1 MKTNLEKKNK
11 NVLFPR
17 VFYML
22 AFITP
27 LYFLPKQ
34 NLWKNGIILE
44 CISVLTK
51 LHSPILSGFVKVF
64 QTVPPSIYL
73 WPLLFYLLPWLL
85 QSITSERKHI
95 QMTIFYEPFCSDLL
109 LTFPFVH
116 KNTNKIESPPGIL
129 QRFVPFSTQ
138 YTGFSPTAFHLLF
151 TFVFFSLFSPCWSEK
166 YWKFIQIRNV
176 FGIFCQLSVACLG

>member
-1 MKTNLEKKNK
+1 MKINLQKKNK

-17 VFYML
+17 IFYML
-22 AFITP
+22 AFIPP
-27 LYFLPKQ
+27 LHFLPKQ
-34 NLWKNGIILE
+34 NLAKIGIIRE

-51 LHSPILSGFVKVF
+51 LHSLILSGFVEVF

-73 WPLLFYLLPWLL
+73 WPLLIYLLPWLQ

-109 LTFPFVH
+109 LTFPFVR

-138 YTGFSPTAFHLLF
+138 HTGFSPTVFHLLF
-151 TFVFFSLFSPCWSEK
+151 TFVFFSHQAGQKNTENSFKLETF
-166 YWKFIQIRNV
+166 
-176 FGIFCQLSVACLG
+176 LSYFANCL